1 MKRILVIDESQLF
14 RDFLRQKLE
23 DYGFEVTVA
32 VNGLDGSVKLRKETP
47 DLVIMDYYLTRNS
60 SVELLEKKRNDPNA
74 AEVPVIMASSRID
87 REKLLEVAK
96 YGVKKFFNK
105 PIRVDALLNTISE
118 LLGVKLE
125 LDNTP
130 CIIEAHVNDDILF
143 IEVSQGLNNEKIELL
158 RYKITELLQLHDIR
172 QPKVLLMMVGLDVT
186 SADSLK
192 LGALLNVVME
202 YSQAKQRNVK
212 ILTNTEYVR
221 QYIEEQGQLSEV
233 EVTDSLEQAMEG
245 LLGRRSGSYM
255 QKDGKS
261 AQTEFLTATQP
272 KKEQEETFHM
282 QFDAERGSSFDLA
295 ELDQSIRIAVVDDDM
310 VIQELIKTAFSD
322 TRIQIQTFDDGQAFL
337 HDEAGLESD
346 LVFLDILMPEMNG
359 FQVLEAVRQRGIE
372 IPIIVLS
379 ALSQRDS
386 VVKAVQYG
394 VKSYLIKPLEPEAI
408 RKKAAEVLR
417 VNF

>member
-14 RDFLRQKLE
+14 RDFLRHKLE

-74 AEVPVIMASSRID
+74 AEVPVIMASARID

-346 LVFLDILMPEMNG
+346 LVFLDLLMPEMNG